1 MDLSLSP
8 HSAGDLGR
16 IMDLGRVTGLLD
28 SRCLWVAFLLE
39 FCDLTH
45 WLPRRQAL
53 PAPLPLGLAIGLAR
67 ARGLWGHE
75 RVSLRRSFQEPVHW
89 ADLALPF
96 FLLGT
101 TSPWGGGRAAPG
113 TGGGGGRGTGR
124 GCKDE
129 GGLRAASTA
138 WILESSCGAVHSWP
152 VAATSWWA
160 MWAKQ
165 TSVVENH
172 CGFSLNLL
180 FWKISE

>member
-28 SRCLWVAFLLE
+28 SRCPWVAFLLE

-101 TSPWGGGRAAPG
+101 TSPWGGGGEQRRGRGAG
-113 TGGGGGRGTGR
+113 EEGGQGGGARTKAGW
-124 GCKDE
+124 
-129 GGLRAASTA
+129 GLLQQLGFWNQVAELCTA
-138 WILESSCGAVHSWP
+138 GL
-152 VAATSWWA
+152 
-160 MWAKQ
+160 
-165 TSVVENH
+165 
-172 CGFSLNLL
+172 
-180 FWKISE
+180 